1 MITILGDFARFLG
14 DFGRFWAIWAIL
26 RDFWAI
32 LDDFG
37 RFPSKNGFNLEKQ
50 SIIDPYLSLKISIP
64 SKKLHFLAKVFFKS
78 YL

>member
-1 MITILGDFARFLG
+1 LRDFWAILG
-14 DFGRFWAIWAIL
+14 DFGRFWAIL

-64 SKKLHFLAKVFFKS
+64 N
-78 YL
+78 

>member
-1 MITILGDFARFLG
+1 LRDFWAILG
-14 DFGRFWAIWAIL
+14 DFGRFWAIL